1 MIDTD
6 NNNNNKQYI
15 NINEKILRLKNV
27 KKGRY
32 KINKNDA
39 QINNIIMY
47 LNMNLLFCNPS
58 EKFNIIQYWIERYC
72 LLII

>member
-1 MIDTD
+1 MHMIDTD

-39 QINNIIMY
+39 QINNIIIY
-47 LNMNLLFCNPS
+47 HIFEHESFIL
-58 EKFNIIQYWIERYC
+58 
-72 LLII
+72 

>member
-27 KKGRY
+27 KKERY

-39 QINNIIMY
+39 QINNIIIY
-47 LNMNLLFCNPS
+47 YIFEHESFIL
-58 EKFNIIQYWIERYC
+58 
-72 LLII
+72 

>member
-39 QINNIIMY
+39 QINNIIIY
-47 LNMNLLFCNPS
+47 HIF
-58 EKFNIIQYWIERYC
+58 
-72 LLII
+72 

>member
-32 KINKNDA
+32 KINKNDG
-39 QINNIIMY
+39 QINNIIIY
-47 LNMNLLFCNPS
+47 LNMNLLFYNPS

>member
-27 KKGRY
+27 KKRRY
-32 KINKNDA
+32 KINKNDT
-39 QINNIIMY
+39 QINNIIIY
-47 LNMNLLFCNPS
+47 LNMNLLFYNPS